1 MELLTITTNETDLS
15 RAQFV
20 YNSFMNNTLDLGSFQ
35 TNLFNAIKYADKENT
50 RKLAK
55 GFSSEILAS
64 LIWVHGEK
72 YEFFEEFYGLKF
84 VIERVT
90 KYIHKDLIHVAKLKE
105 NIKMTLRQLEID
117 KEDIGI
123 VEIIVNGSDGVYVLN
138 TFGKMFDIKLLT
150 RDPYKAEGYWDDWT
164 YNVGPQCEE
173 DIQNILK
180 LEGFMK
186 ELPEGATL
194 EFGFTEGGGDLA
206 LMLVL
211 PEGYWEE
218 QTDDE
223 YEKSL

>member
-1 MELLTITTNETDLS
+1 MELLTVTTNEVDLG

-20 YNSFMNNTLDLGSFQ
+20 YNSFMNGALDLGSFQ

-55 GFSSEILAS
+55 GFPSEILAS
-64 LIWVHGEK
+64 LIWVHGER

-84 VIERVT
+84 VIERAT
-90 KYIHKDLIHVAKLKE
+90 KYIHKSLIHVAKLKE
-105 NIKMTLRQLEID
+105 NIKIALRQLEAD
-117 KEDIGI
+117 KEDTGI

-138 TFGKMFDIKLLT
+138 TFGKMFDIEPLM
-150 RDPYKAEGYWDDWT
+150 RDPYKSEGYWDDWT
-164 YNVGPQCEE
+164 YTVGPQCEE
-173 DIQNILK
+173 DIETILN
-180 LEGFMK
+180 LGGFMK
-186 ELPEGATL
+186 ELPEGTTL
-194 EFGFTEGGGDLA
+194 QFGFTEGGGDLA
-206 LMLVL
+206 LMLAL